1 MAKRALERGLKGLL
15 QKKSSTERIET
26 SPTQEQHPSESQEK
40 KKQSPKDEI
49 LKGLQKSFGK

>member
-1 MAKRALERGLKGLL
+1 MGKGALERGLEGFL
-15 QKKSSTERIET
+15 QKKSSKGRSET
-26 SPTQEQHPSESQEK
+26 SPPQEQKPSESQEK